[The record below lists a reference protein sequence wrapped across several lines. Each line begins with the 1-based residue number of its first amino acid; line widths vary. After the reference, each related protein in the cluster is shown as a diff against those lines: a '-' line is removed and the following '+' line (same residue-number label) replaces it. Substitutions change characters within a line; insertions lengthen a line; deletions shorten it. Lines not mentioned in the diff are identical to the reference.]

1 MRKVLIS
8 LAAAAATLTVAA
20 PASAQAWGN
29 MSPGYSYGYGYG
41 VPAYGYGNGA
51 PAYGYGYGNYDRSH
65 VRALQVRVDAIQ
77 RQISHLS
84 RYRMITRNEYYNL
97 MQDSRQVE
105 RAIRT
110 NARDGRGLS
119 QYEFGRMQQR
129 IAGLEYRVQRDVRDG
144 RQWRYSW

>member
-8 LAAAAATLTVAA
+8 LAAAAATLAVAA
-20 PASAQAWGN
+20 PASAQSWGN
-29 MSPGYSYGYGYG
+29 MTPTRGYTAPGYGYG
-41 VPAYGYGNGA
+41 SGYGYGNG
-51 PAYGYGYGNYDRSH
+51 YRYGNYDRSQ

-84 RYRMITRNEYYNL
+84 RNRMITRNEYHNL
-97 MQDSRQVE
+97 MQDARQVE
-105 RAIRT
+105 RSIRQ
-110 NARDGRGLS
+110 NARDGRGLN

-144 RQWRYSW
+144 RQWGYRW

>member
-29 MSPGYSYGYGYG
+29 MSPGYGYGNGYG

-84 RYRMITRNEYYNL
+84 RNRMITRNEYYNL

-105 RAIRT
+105 RSIRM
-110 NARDGRGLS
+110 NARDGHGLS

-144 RQWRYSW
+144 RQWGYRW